1 MALARIRFGNPFWRA
16 SESGTAAIE
25 FGLFIPVLLIVLMG
39 TVELGFL
46 MYEGMQVNNAAE
58 AGMLYAAKNGWDLTG
73 DPTGTAIK
81 NAVVGASV
89 LPTGLNALTATP
101 APSKFCG
108 CPTATSITN
117 LGTQP
122 PCSATA
128 CSGSPAGTYVQVN
141 AALTHTVII
150 PTPTSWGIPATL
162 TATAVIRTN

>member
-1 MALARIRFGNPFWRA
+1 MASARTKFRTLFGRR

-25 FGLFIPVLLIVLMG
+25 FGLFIPVLLVVLMG

-46 MYEGMQVNNAAE
+46 MYEGMQVNNAVE
-58 AGMLYAAKNGWDLTG
+58 VGILYAAKNGWNSANIT
-73 DPTGTAIK
+73 
-81 NAVVGASV
+81 NAMVGASI

-101 APSKFCG
+101 APTQFCG
-108 CPTATSITN
+108 CPTAVGITN
-117 LGTQP
+117 LGSP

-141 AALTHTVII
+141 ASLTHTVII
-150 PTPTSWGIPATL
+150 PTPTSWGIPTTL